1 MKNKLIFEK
10 MQCVDGRTYMGI
22 KDESVQTIGKENSG
36 QKETV
41 EFKERAIARVFTWI
55 GGLCVGGGGAGR
67 CFSNRK

>member
-1 MKNKLIFEK
+1 
-10 MQCVDGRTYMGI
+10 MGI